1 MKQFPT
7 ALTTESRMRTLQLAV
22 AAVLIAILVG
32 CNAPR
37 QTGPVVDPTG
47 PSPQGAAGAASL
59 PAGSGC
65 GAAIARYRSV
75 IENDLKMGHVNQ
87 SVYSQIQGEIGEAE
101 TACATGQDSRAVSL
115 VRASKSRHGYPG

>member
-1 MKQFPT
+1 MRH
-7 ALTTESRMRTLQLAV
+7 LTLAAP
-22 AAVLIAILVG
+22 AAVIALLAG

-47 PSPQGAAGAASL
+47 PAQQAATGAAPS

-65 GAAIARYRSV
+65 GGAIARYRSV

-87 SVYSQIQGEIGEAE
+87 SVYNQVQGEIGEAE
-101 TACATGQDSRAVSL
+101 TACSGGQDARAVSL
-115 VRASKSRHGYPG
+115 IRASKSRHGYPG

>member
-1 MKQFPT
+1 
-7 ALTTESRMRTLQLAV
+7 MRLLPLAAPALAV
-22 AAVLIAILVG
+22 ALLVG

-37 QTGPVVDPTG
+37 QTGPVVDPMG
-47 PSPQGAAGAASL
+47 PSQQGATGVAPP

-65 GAAIARYRSV
+65 GSAIARYRSV

-101 TACATGQDSRAVSL
+101 TACAAGQDSRAVTL